1 MRYRRWELMRI
12 LVCMLLM
19 ALPGCVKIDI
29 GDKITAAN
37 IGEELTSLSEAREL
51 GVLTELEFRQLRR
64 KLIESL

>member
-1 MRYRRWELMRI
+1 MRYRRWELI
-12 LVCMLLM
+12 NIVVLVLLM

-29 GDKITAAN
+29 GDKVTEAN
-37 IGEELTSLSEAREL
+37 IGEELISLSEAREL